1 MKVCSERN
9 VYGYIFEL
17 IIPIVAFLL
26 CIVYTLKFWRD
37 YDIYEKIK
45 IAIGDIYVCFFG
57 WLSIH
62 DFLYKKIEFNISCDE
77 FSFTDKMK
85 KTRKYTTKETS
96 YYISNGLS
104 TYIELYLGDGR
115 IERIYQHAKNY
126 DAFVAFLEEK
136 DAKKCTT
143 CGRGIKRELLE
154 LSFIIGFAAIMLLL

>member
-9 VYGYIFEL
+9 VYGYVFEL
-17 IIPIVAFLL
+17 IIPIVTFFL
-26 CIVYTLKFWRD
+26 CIVCTFKFWSD
-37 YDIYEKIK
+37 FDIYEKIK
-45 IAIGDIYVCFFG
+45 VAIGDIYVCFFG

-85 KTRKYTTKETS
+85 KTRRYTTKETS
-96 YYISNGLS
+96 YYIFNGLS

-136 DAKKCTT
+136 DAKKC
-143 CGRGIKRELLE
+143 IMPEINKKRELLK
-154 LSFIIGFAAIMLLL
+154 LAFLIGLAAIALLL